1 MPRARPTTKRRCGV
15 RMRAYGRRT
24 EMSSPRHI
32 EAGASRARRTAVAFV
47 TALLLACIPA
57 VTLSGFASA
66 DDAVTQTK
74 KELREAKDRVRQR
87 RAKIR
92 TLQRHM
98 NALATRISRAEK
110 EIGRTEARIAELRHK
125 LTALQV
131 RAALLQS
138 KLDGRGRAAYMF
150 GGVSVMYVLTATS
163 AADAASRMSFL
174 SEMNRRDAVLAARVQ
189 ETTQAIGHVEAEVVR
204 AQNILELT
212 KRSLELDQKE
222 LQEKMAESRRLL
234 AGFRQRVDEIRD
246 ELSKIRPFAV
256 CPLDGPHAIADDFG
270 IMVHHPKNQGGD
282 HIHQGN
288 DIYAAMG
295 VPIVAPFPGVAVDAR
310 NHIGGLAVKV
320 MGEFGYVYN
329 AHLSAYGKL
338 GPVETGDVI
347 GYVGATGNAG
357 GPHDHFEWH
366 PGNGDAVDPHA
377 FLLLVCDSGS
387 LPF

>member
-1 MPRARPTTKRRCGV
+1 MH
-15 RMRAYGRRT
+15 AYGHRT

-32 EAGASRARRTAVAFV
+32 EAGAARARRTAVAFV
-47 TALLLACIPA
+47 AALLLACLPA
-57 VTLSGFASA
+57 VAISGFASA

-74 KELREAKDRVRQR
+74 HELRDAKERVHQR

-98 NALATRISRAEK
+98 NALATRISKAEK
-110 EIGRTEARIAELRHK
+110 EIGRTVAHIADLERK
-125 LTALQV
+125 MTALRV

-138 KLDGRGRAAYMF
+138 KLDERNRAAYML
-150 GGVSVMYVLTATS
+150 GGFSVMYVLTATS

-174 SEMNRRDAVLAARVQ
+174 SEMNRRDEVLAAKVQ
-189 ETTQAIGHVEAEVVR
+189 ETTQAIARTEAVVVR

-212 KRSLELDQKE
+212 KRRLEADQEE
-222 LQEKMAESRRLL
+222 LNRRMAESRKLL
-234 AGFRQRVDEIRD
+234 ARFAQRVDDIRY
-246 ELSKIRPFAV
+246 ELSLIRPFAV
-256 CPLDGPHAIADDFG
+256 CPVRGPHAIADDFG
-270 IMVHHPKNQGGD
+270 IMVHHPPNQGGD

-288 DIYAAMG
+288 DIMAAMG
-295 VPIVAPFPGVAVDAR
+295 TPIVAPFDGVAVDAR
-310 NHIGGLAVKV
+310 NHVGGLAVEV

-377 FLLLVCDSGS
+377 FLLLVCDSGA

>member
-1 MPRARPTTKRRCGV
+1 
-15 RMRAYGRRT
+15 
-24 EMSSPRHI
+24 MSSPRPI

-47 TALLLACIPA
+47 AALLLACVPVVA
-57 VTLSGFASA
+57 LSGLASA
-66 DDAVTQTK
+66 DDAVKQTK
-74 KELREAKDRVRQR
+74 KELREAKERVRDR

-92 TLQRHM
+92 QLQRHL
-98 NALATRISRAEK
+98 NVLATRISKAQAQ
-110 EIGRTEARIAELRHK
+110 IGRTEAHVAELQK
-125 LTALQV
+125 QMNVL
-131 RAALLQS
+131 RARAYLLQS
-138 KLDGRGRAAYMF
+138 KLDERNRSAYMY
-150 GGVSVMYVLTATS
+150 GTAPVLYLLTATS
-163 AADAASRMSFL
+163 AADAASRMSFIN
-174 SEMNRRDAVLAARVQ
+174 EMNRRDEVLAAKVQ
-189 ETTQAIGHVEAEVVR
+189 ENSEALGHVEAEVVR

-222 LQEKMAESRRLL
+222 LDKRMAESKKLL
-234 AGFRQRVDEIRD
+234 AGFEQRVDEIRY

-256 CPLDGPHAIADDFG
+256 CPLGGPHAIADDFG
-270 IMVHHPKNQGGD
+270 IMVHHPPNQGGD

-295 VPIVAPFPGVAVDAR
+295 TPILAPFDGTAVDAR

-320 MGEFGYVYN
+320 YGEFGYVYN

-338 GPVETGDVI
+338 GPVHTGDVI

-366 PGNGDAVDPHA
+366 PGNGDAVDPHG
-377 FLLLVCDSGS
+377 FLLLVCDSGA